1 MPNAQCPTP
10 NVESPLPVL
19 SAKCQSALLNA
30 QSSTPKLQ
38 SLSPDPL
45 FGRQKQTW
53 AKTHKL
59 CLFSLPLTGTM
70 ERQGTNVGCL
80 EKNVAVAVLGRPPAL
95 DMHLLFGGEAKPQE
109 EAVLTCIA
117 RDLCP
122 LPGVSS
128 LPWNHKEM
136 IRPNKINVI

>member
-1 MPNAQCPTP
+1 M
-10 NVESPLPVL
+10 
-19 SAKCQSALLNA
+19 
-30 QSSTPKLQ
+30 
-38 SLSPDPL
+38 
-45 FGRQKQTW
+45 
-53 AKTHKL
+53 
-59 CLFSLPLTGTM
+59 FSLPLTGAV
-70 ERQGTNVGCL
+70 ERQGTYGGML
-80 EKNVAVAVLGRPPAL
+80 RKKKVAVAALGRPPAL